1 MKKNIIII
9 CIDGARNDRA
19 TKSLIFKNYLP
30 GSVFFSQ
37 SITYA
42 PYTNSAL
49 FAVFSGTYGN
59 RNGCNS
65 YYASFDFE
73 TKKFK
78 TLTEYLLENNYHTYA
93 DVNSQIIIPK
103 HGFEEFTVYDES
115 EVDLSER
122 HADLINHVKTRNDQ
136 GENFFLYLHYESI
149 HTGVLNSVLKG
160 YTNFSKEYFENRK
173 KNEERYDQLF
183 SESEIYLKKILDK
196 IEESDLT
203 KNTIILILSD
213 HGISVGEKFGERAY
227 GAFCYD
233 YTIKTFA
240 TYISPELKNKEIQ
253 NQVRHIDFMP
263 TILEHLGLEIDK
275 KFESLDGESLYA
287 LTEGKEFDE
296 KLAYTETGNPLEQ
309 SRPPKKP
316 NVKSVRMSNWKL
328 IFNQHNNTKEL
339 YDLIQDPDEKNN
351 LIGKGFDVE
360 KSLWEKLMLIQN
372 ESVDVIGRNIET
384 NLDNLGNKL

>member
-1 MKKNIIII
+1 MSSDKLNKNVIII

-19 TKSLIFKNYLP
+19 SKSLIFRNYLP

-42 PYTNSAL
+42 PYTNAAM
-49 FAVFSGTYGN
+49 FAVLSGVYGN
-59 RNGCNS
+59 RNGCFS
-65 YYASFDFE
+65 YYTSFDFK

-78 TLTEYLLENNYHTYA
+78 TLTEYLRENNYHTYA
-93 DVNSQIIIPK
+93 DVNSEIIIPK
-103 HGFEEFTVYDES
+103 HGFEEFTVYNEN

-122 HADLINHVKTRNDQ
+122 HTDLINHVKTVNEH

-149 HTGVLNSVLKG
+149 HTGILTSVLKG
-160 YTNFSKEYFENRK
+160 HSNFSKEYFENRK
-173 KNEERYDQLF
+173 TNEERYDQLF
-183 SESEIYLKKILDK
+183 SKSEIYLKKILDK
-196 IEESDLT
+196 IKESDLL

-233 YTIKTFA
+233 YTIRTFA
-240 TYISPELKNKEIQ
+240 SYISPELKNKEIP

-263 TILEHLGLEIDK
+263 TILDQLGLEIDK
-275 KFESLDGESLYA
+275 KFESLDGKSL
-287 LTEGKEFDE
+287 LPLIEGKEFTE
-296 KLAYTETGNPLEQ
+296 KLAYIETGNPLDE

-316 NVKSVRMSNWKL
+316 NVKSVRTSKWKL
-328 IFNQHNNTKEL
+328 IFNEHNNTKEL

-351 LIGKGFDVE
+351 LIGKGFDIE
-360 KSLWEKLMLIQN
+360 RFLWEKLITIQN
-372 ESVDVIGRNIET
+372 NQSDNLET
-384 NLDNLGNKL
+384 NYS